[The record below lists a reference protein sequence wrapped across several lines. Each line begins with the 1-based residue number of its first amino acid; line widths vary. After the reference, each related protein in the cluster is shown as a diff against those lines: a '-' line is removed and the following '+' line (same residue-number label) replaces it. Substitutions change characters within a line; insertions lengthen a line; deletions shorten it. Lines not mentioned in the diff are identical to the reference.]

1 MEQKVIIFK
10 ELNNILRETEMDV
23 VNHNMMLGKTQTK
36 KSNYFFH
43 FWQKQSPKPDC
54 VLLLS

>member
-43 FWQKQSPKPDC
+43 F
-54 VLLLS
+54 

>member
-23 VNHNMMLGKTQTK
+23 VNHNMMGGKIQTK

-43 FWQKQSPKPDC
+43 F
-54 VLLLS
+54 